1 MSVSQPYHVNLHV
14 ALLDD
19 WVGTEPNDLVNF
31 VPVDWTVDID
41 LTHYEIFL
49 FTNRYNWLDL
59 ADVENTRLAFCGSTG
74 TISVGLP
81 FTEFIPFQQ
90 KIHFSAKVCVCN
102 VCELVCSFYFCTGS
116 RFSSEALCS
125 SLQC

>member
-1 MSVSQPYHVNLHV
+1 MEFLSSSPA

-19 WVGTEPNDLVNF
+19 WVASERNDLLNF

-59 ADVENTRLAFCGSTG
+59 RQGDVENTRLAFCGSTG
-74 TISVGLP
+74 NISFGLP
-81 FTEFIPFQQ
+81 FTEYIPLKQLV
-90 KIHFSAKVCVCN
+90 HFSAKVM
-102 VCELVCSFYFCTGS
+102 
-116 RFSSEALCS
+116 
-125 SLQC
+125 